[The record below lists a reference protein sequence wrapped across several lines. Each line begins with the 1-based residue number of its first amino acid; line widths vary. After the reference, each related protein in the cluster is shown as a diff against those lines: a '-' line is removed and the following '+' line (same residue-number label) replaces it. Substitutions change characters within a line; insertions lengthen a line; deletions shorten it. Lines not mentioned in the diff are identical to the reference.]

1 MGHQIENE
9 WSLPWR
15 ILRSKKSCFLSQHRK
30 TLLCR
35 VFIWKWTE
43 KINLF
48 KKCVRNF
55 WNSSSVKRYAYFYV
69 ATKGDFKC
77 FHYLNFE
84 KNFLKNKNLKKS
96 PIFYLKVLRS
106 KTQHFHTKLLCQK
119 LILRQIEW
127 EMHNGPIA
135 ENGVLALLA

>member
-77 FHYLNFE
+77 FE